1 MNHTGSFMY
10 SNSSTYVHELAYV
23 TLNHNLENA
32 YHISH
37 SSNHTQNLY
46 LPILAIFMTSRVSFI
61 LN

>member
-1 MNHTGSFMY
+1 MY